1 MLSSLRT
8 NKDSKMTE
16 AKRKVGR
23 KQSLRSQ
30 TGSEE
35 GRVESCR
42 DWKTGFWWGGGG
54 GLGGGGGGWKI
65 SEI

>member
-8 NKDSKMTE
+8 KKDSKMTE

-23 KQSLRSQ
+23 RQSLRSQ

-35 GRVESCR
+35 GRAESWR
-42 DWKTGFWWGGGG
+42 DWKTGFWRGWVGWGG
-54 GLGGGGGGWKI
+54 WRRVVNI
-65 SEI
+65 